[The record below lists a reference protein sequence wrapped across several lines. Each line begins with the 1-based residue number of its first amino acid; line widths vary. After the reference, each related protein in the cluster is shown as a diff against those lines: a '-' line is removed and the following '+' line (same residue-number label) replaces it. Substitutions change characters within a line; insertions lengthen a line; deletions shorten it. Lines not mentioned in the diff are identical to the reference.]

1 MTQGTL
7 GHSILVPKGTATM
20 KNTKEFAEN
29 EYKARIRIKPETL
42 ELIKSQFRKLGYK
55 SAAAFLDEIIID
67 YFKPNLFKRKK

>member
-1 MTQGTL
+1 
-7 GHSILVPKGTATM
+7 M

-42 ELIKSQFRKLGYK
+42 QTLKETYRKLGYK
-55 SAAAFLDEIIID
+55 SAAAFLEEIVRE